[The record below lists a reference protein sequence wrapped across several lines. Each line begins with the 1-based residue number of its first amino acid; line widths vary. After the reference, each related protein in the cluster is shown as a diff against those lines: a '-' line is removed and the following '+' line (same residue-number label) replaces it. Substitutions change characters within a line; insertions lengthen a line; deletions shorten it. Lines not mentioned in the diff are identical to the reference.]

1 MIVVAA
7 VIEQQGRILV
17 CQRKRGARLE
27 LKWEFPGGKVE
38 HGEEPRAALVRELRE
53 ELAIEAQIDREIVR
67 YEHSYPGRDPILLIF
82 YRVKTFKGTPANIVF
97 ETMEWSALQSLATY
111 DFLDGDI
118 DFVRRLGR
126 GEYGAVRSATSSER

>member
-7 VIEQQGRILV
+7 VIERAGRILV
-17 CQRKRGARLE
+17 CQRKRGARHE

-38 HGEEPRAALVRELRE
+38 PNEEPRAALARELRE
-53 ELAIEAQIDREIVR
+53 ELEIDAQIGAEIVR

-82 YRVKTFKGTPANIVF
+82 YRVAQYERSPVNVVF
-97 ETMEWSALQSLATY
+97 ETIEWTDMMELPKY

-118 DFVRRLGR
+118 DFVRRLAR
-126 GEYGAVRSATSSER
+126 GEYAN

>member
-7 VIEQQGRILV
+7 VIELKGQILV
-17 CQRKRGARLE
+17 CQRKRGARHE

-38 HGEEPRAALVRELRE
+38 QGEEPRAALARELRE
-53 ELAIEAQIDREIVR
+53 ELSIDAQIGAEIVR

-82 YRVKTFKGTPANIVF
+82 YKVTQFTGAPTNLIF
-97 ETMEWSALQSLATY
+97 ETIEWSKLPALAAY

-118 DFVRRLGR
+118 DFVRRLAR
-126 GEYGAVRSATSSER
+126 GEY